1 MYYWILYDNQHDYSH
16 ILLLY
21 ITLTNW
27 IIVCVVLYIKVVIYI
42 YLMTINEPT
51 IYVLQSGHDVT
62 LYHMVLT
69 YCMFMTFKARIVSF
83 VNSYPAFPLWV
94 KTPTYTTLA
103 LHRVRSL
110 DMKDI
115 SLALREYV
123 IDLECGW
130 IQILCIQDNVYVKT
144 NL

>member
-1 MYYWILYDNQHDYSH
+1 MYDNQHDYSH

-69 YCMFMTFKARIVSF
+69 YSMFMTFKARIVSF

-123 IDLECGW
+123 IDLECDW
-130 IQILCIQDNVYVKT
+130 IHILCIQDNVYVKT